1 MYNYIVCYVTD
12 YICHVMM
19 CTGKY
24 IRQLATRYVWPT
36 TLAGGSK
43 IDDTCRRGTAEAEA
57 VLGVSFDVCGCR
69 QVKILYASL
78 TGQFILL
85 LKDQFENIKKNVKND
100 CEFDK
105 LIKQI

>member
-24 IRQLATRYVWPT
+24 IRQLATRYVSPT
-36 TLAGGSK
+36 ILAGGSK

-57 VLGVSFDVCGCR
+57 VLGVPFDVSGCH
-69 QVKILYASL
+69 QVKILHSFL
-78 TGQFILL
+78 TGTI
-85 LKDQFENIKKNVKND
+85 DQFQNIKKNVKSD
-100 CEFDK
+100 SKFDK